1 MKFEIN
7 VKNNEKLQ
15 KLALVKKIAHVLGMD
30 MFAAKVSIADKIFEL
45 FKDGVVSAS
54 IIVDSEITKM
64 LPLFSIQK
72 DMPLFQDEELGIT
85 IKLVKDPKEINLCEL
100 LKNCIGMKFYM
111 PHFGEVTL
119 DSIVELGTTAI
130 KFSDSKSNTHIV
142 LKNGQSSTGEEIC
155 VFPSKEQRD
164 WSLFVPPWI
173 PKEGERVW
181 VRDNEANEWNGKY
194 FKKMDGKKF
203 GCGISQT
210 NGDDAIGLWNECVSF
225 EPIPW

>member
-30 MFAAKVSIADKIFEL
+30 MFTAKVSIADRIFEL
-45 FKDGVVSAS
+45 FKDGVESTSFV
-54 IIVDSEITKM
+54 VDSEITEMK
-64 LPLFSIQK
+64 PLFIVQK
-72 DMPLFQDEELGIT
+72 NMPLFQDEELGIT
-85 IKLVKDPKEINLCEL
+85 IKLISRPESLNLYEL

-119 DSIVELGTTAI
+119 DSIVELGTVM
-130 KFSDSKSNTHIV
+130 KFYDSKSNPHIV
-142 LKNGQSSTGEEIC
+142 LKNGQSSTGEEVC

-164 WSLFVPPWI
+164 WSLFVPPWA

-181 VRDNEANEWNGKY
+181 VKVSDAAPTWIGKY
-194 FKKMDGKKF
+194 FKKMDSAEF
-203 GCGISQT
+203 ACGVHQT
-210 NGDDAIGLWNECVSF
+210 KGENNLEFFKVCVPF